1 MINNLILRP
10 MSLFKLSNNKFL
22 PIKNSLKFWNV
33 HTSFVNVFPEEDVD
47 YAIMLAKQVF
57 KKFEENN

>member
-10 MSLFKLSNNKFL
+10 MSLFKLSNNKLL

-33 HTSFVNVFPEEDVD
+33 HTSFVNVFSEEDVD

>member
-1 MINNLILRP
+1 
-10 MSLFKLSNNKFL
+10 MSLFKLSNNKLL

-33 HTSFVNVFPEEDVD
+33 HTSFVNVFSEEDVD

>member
-10 MSLFKLSNNKFL
+10 MSLFKLSNIKLL

-33 HTSFVNVFPEEDVD
+33 HTSFVNVFSEEDVD

>member
-10 MSLFKLSNNKFL
+10 MSLFKPSNNKLL

-33 HTSFVNVFPEEDVD
+33 HTSFVNVFSEEDVD

>member
-10 MSLFKLSNNKFL
+10 MSLFKLSNIKLL
-22 PIKNSLKFWNV
+22 PIKNGLKFWNV
-33 HTSFVNVFPEEDVD
+33 HTSFVNVFSEEDVD

>member
-10 MSLFKLSNNKFL
+10 ISLFKLSNNKLL

-33 HTSFVNVFPEEDVD
+33 HTSFVNVFSEEDVD

>member
-1 MINNLILRP
+1 
-10 MSLFKLSNNKFL
+10 MSLFKPSNNKLL

-33 HTSFVNVFPEEDVD
+33 HTSFVNVFSEEDVD

>member
-10 MSLFKLSNNKFL
+10 MSLFKLSNIKLL

>member
-1 MINNLILRP
+1 MINNLILRQI
-10 MSLFKLSNNKFL
+10 SLFKLSNNKLL
-22 PIKNSLKFWNV
+22 PIKNGLKFWNV
-33 HTSFVNVFPEEDVD
+33 HTSFVNVFSEEDVD

>member
-10 MSLFKLSNNKFL
+10 MSLFKLSNNKLL
-22 PIKNSLKFWNV
+22 PIKNGLKFWNV
-33 HTSFVNVFPEEDVD
+33 HTSFVNVFSEEDVD

>member
-10 MSLFKLSNNKFL
+10 ISLFKLSNNKLL

-33 HTSFVNVFPEEDVD
+33 HTSFVNVFSEEDVD

-57 KKFEENN
+57 KKFEEKN

>member
-10 MSLFKLSNNKFL
+10 ISLFKLSNNKLL
-22 PIKNSLKFWNV
+22 PIKNGLKFWNV
-33 HTSFVNVFPEEDVD
+33 HTSFVNVFSEEDVD

>member
-1 MINNLILRP
+1 
-10 MSLFKLSNNKFL
+10 MSLFKLSNIKLL

-33 HTSFVNVFPEEDVD
+33 HTSFVNVFSEEDVD

>member
-10 MSLFKLSNNKFL
+10 ISLFKLSNNKLL

-33 HTSFVNVFPEEDVD
+33 HTSFLNVLSEEDVD
-47 YAIMLAKQVF
+47 YPIMLAKQVF